1 MTRPNDAQD
10 GVELRL
16 AVNGRLGDMDYS
28 AVLEA
33 LQASWQLLD
42 RTAHRVL
49 GDRAAELRWHLT
61 SVREG
66 SIETLVRT
74 TRTERVTDEE
84 LREVLQTYV
93 RDVAAPSERL
103 PEEDMPVLRDALR
116 RLQETDSGS
125 LVVQIATGVG
135 MRPSEE
141 IIVEPRRVLPT
152 LIKNPAQRQQVIGS
166 ITGRL
171 DSINVH
177 GRHQA
182 SLWDEL
188 DQRRVTVTFAE
199 ADYEAVKAAL
209 RQRVELFGVI
219 QEDADGRAVRLRMQT
234 LEIQPSDDQL
244 PTLGSLI
251 GSMPDL
257 TGGMTPEEYLERSRR
272 EMGLG

>member
-1 MTRPNDAQD
+1 
-10 GVELRL
+10 
-16 AVNGRLGDMDYS
+16 
-28 AVLEA
+28 
-33 LQASWQLLD
+33 
-42 RTAHRVL
+42 
-49 GDRAAELRWHLT
+49 
-61 SVREG
+61 
-66 SIETLVRT
+66 
-74 TRTERVTDEE
+74 
-84 LREVLQTYV
+84 
-93 RDVAAPSERL
+93 
-103 PEEDMPVLRDALR
+103 
-116 RLQETDSGS
+116 
-125 LVVQIATGVG
+125 